1 MIELLK
7 NFLGANPRSAYTLTV
22 PRKEENEGLLLLGDP
37 GTGKSQILHQLIRRI
52 AGREQFEAVVIYDPV
67 GEFLEHHYNPNT
79 DLILNPLDARSPY
92 WNPALEVSDA
102 SDEIQ
107 AAERY
112 FVAEG
117 FCPDHPHTPPTSQFF
132 NESSRSILACLLA
145 AKPEPEELVRI
156 LANDA
161 EIDRLVAGTEL
172 AHLID
177 KSAKAQRAGVLGSLV
192 KVGESVRLLPS
203 RKQAKDEFT
212 FHEWAQQRDRRLFI
226 TSTHTTRDALRRLQA
241 AQFNILIG
249 KLLSV
254 NPKEVK
260 RPCWIMVDEAH
271 SLKRLPALETAL
283 VEGRKCFLKI
293 VLGTQNKAQLEQWY
307 DRAAAT
313 ILAAPHTKSFLRT
326 GEAESAKWVSDMIG
340 RKEIEKPRVS
350 ATASVQPN
358 GRDSLSYSRGIEQHV
373 VVTPEQIAA
382 LPNLNGYWKYGDAVV
397 PFRIEPMK
405 LTKRTDAFV
414 PRRAQQKTTPAP
426 LPESPIAPSK
436 QLAVAPPKLTPNLAP
451 ANEHDLR
458 HETDLEIDL
467 IPDPDELDIKF

>member
-37 GTGKSQILHQLIRRI
+37 GTGKSQILHQLIDGIARRK
-52 AGREQFEAVVIYDPV
+52 AFEAMVIYDPV
-67 GEFLEHHYNPNT
+67 GEFLEHHFNPQT

-92 WNPALEVSDA
+92 WNPALEVSDE
-102 SDEIQ
+102 SDELQ

-112 FVAEG
+112 FVAES

-145 AKPEPEELVRI
+145 AKPEPEELVQL

-161 EIDRLVAGTEL
+161 AIDRLVAGTEL

-177 KSAKAQRAGVLGSLV
+177 KSAKAQRAGVLGSLA
-192 KVGESVRLLPS
+192 KVGESLRLLPS
-203 RKQAKDEFT
+203 RKHAKGEFT
-212 FHEWAQQRDRRLFI
+212 FHQWAQQRDCRLFI

-249 KLLSV
+249 KLLAV
-254 NPKEVK
+254 PPQEK

-350 ATASVQPN
+350 ATASVQPH
-358 GRDSLSYSRGIEQHV
+358 GRDSLSYSRVIEQYV

-397 PFRIEPMK
+397 PFRIEPMQ
-405 LTKRTDAFV
+405 LRKRTDAFA
-414 PRRAQQKTTPAP
+414 PRRAQKKAASAPAH
-426 LPESPIAPSK
+426 ESAAAPAK
-436 QLAVAPPKLTPNLAP
+436 ELAVAPPHLAP
-451 ANEHDLR
+451 NPALGTEHDLR